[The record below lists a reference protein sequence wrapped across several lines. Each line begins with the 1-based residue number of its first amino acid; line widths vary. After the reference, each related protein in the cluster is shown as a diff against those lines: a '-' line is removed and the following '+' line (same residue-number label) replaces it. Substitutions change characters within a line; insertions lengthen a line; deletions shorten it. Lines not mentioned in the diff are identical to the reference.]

1 MNASSPQGNDCHLS
15 TKSYF
20 VCGLII
26 LFVGLIAAIILLA
39 SVPPVDRDSLT
50 HHLYIPRLYLN
61 HGGIFEIPEID
72 FSYFPMNLEMLY
84 MLPLA
89 FGNDIIP
96 KYIHFL
102 FALLTSAFL
111 YYYIKV
117 ILNRT
122 AALIGVL
129 FFLSLPVIVKLSI
142 TAYVDL
148 GLIFFSS
155 ASLLLIFT
163 WLKDTARVRYLLL
176 AGACCGM
183 AVGTKYNGLIDL
195 LLLTMFVPVLYQRCS
210 PQDKQ
215 SNVNAFR
222 YGTVFFM
229 AALLT
234 FSPWAIRNSIW
245 TGNPLYPLFGS
256 IFGTEDTSVLGGMN
270 FFLVRKFLYHESWWQ
285 TLLIPL
291 RIFFEGQDDNPKYF
305 DGQLNP
311 FLLILPLFAFTVH
324 ARNNQEH
331 IAKQTL
337 AIFSFLYIILAFF
350 QRDLRIRYIGPAIV
364 PLVILSIYGFNNVLI
379 LAKKIQKTNVRRFV
393 FTILVL
399 VAGAALLYNVFY
411 ISSLFSKVQP
421 LTYLSGKTSKTDYIS
436 HFRPEYPVYQ
446 YANQHLS
453 NNSKTLC
460 VFSGNRG
467 YYLNIPHSF
476 DFHNNQSILCNTIKR
491 ASTPADILIYL
502 QQNGF
507 THLIIRNDLWQ
518 QWLANN
524 LSTEKRVL
532 FERVRSNNFH
542 HMFSYDQ
549 YSLYEIHSSPQ
560 PSQINPGKE
569 TP

>member
-1 MNASSPQGNDCHLS
+1 MIMPCRKKISHFS
-15 TKSYF
+15 TKSYL
-20 VCGLII
+20 VCGL
-26 LFVGLIAAIILLA
+26 LVLLVGLIAAIILLA

-50 HHLYIPRLYLN
+50 HHLYIPKLYLN

-102 FALLTSAFL
+102 FALLTAAFL
-111 YYYIKV
+111 YYYIKA

-163 WLKDTARVRYLLL
+163 WLKDTGKVRYLLL

-195 LLLTMFVPVLYQRCS
+195 LLLTLFVPVLYQRCS

-229 AALLT
+229 AAFLT

-256 IFGTEDTSVLGGMN
+256 VFGTEDTSVLGGMN

-285 TLLIPL
+285 TLL
-291 RIFFEGQDDNPKYF
+291 
-305 DGQLNP
+305 
-311 FLLILPLFAFTVH
+311 
-324 ARNNQEH
+324 
-331 IAKQTL
+331 
-337 AIFSFLYIILAFF
+337 
-350 QRDLRIRYIGPAIV
+350 V
-364 PLVILSIYGFNNVLI
+364 P
-379 LAKKIQKTNVRRFV
+379 
-393 FTILVL
+393 
-399 VAGAALLYNVFY
+399 
-411 ISSLFSKVQP
+411 
-421 LTYLSGKTSKTDYIS
+421 
-436 HFRPEYPVYQ
+436 
-446 YANQHLS
+446 
-453 NNSKTLC
+453 
-460 VFSGNRG
+460 
-467 YYLNIPHSF
+467 
-476 DFHNNQSILCNTIKR
+476 
-491 ASTPADILIYL
+491 
-502 QQNGF
+502 
-507 THLIIRNDLWQ
+507 IRN
-518 QWLANN
+518 
-524 LSTEKRVL
+524 
-532 FERVRSNNFH
+532 FF
-542 HMFSYDQ
+542 
-549 YSLYEIHSSPQ
+549 
-560 PSQINPGKE
+560 
-569 TP
+569 

>member
-1 MNASSPQGNDCHLS
+1 MIMPCRKKISHFS
-15 TKSYF
+15 TKSYL
-20 VCGLII
+20 VCGL
-26 LFVGLIAAIILLA
+26 LVLLVGLIAAIILLA

-50 HHLYIPRLYLN
+50 HHLYIPKLYLN

-102 FALLTSAFL
+102 FALLTAAFL
-111 YYYIKV
+111 YYYIKA

-163 WLKDTARVRYLLL
+163 WLKDTGKVRYLLL

-195 LLLTMFVPVLYQRCS
+195 LLLTLFVPVLYQRCS

-229 AALLT
+229 AAFLT

-256 IFGTEDTSVLGGMN
+256 VFGTEDTSVLGGMN

-285 TLLIPL
+285 TLLVPI
-291 RIFFEGQDDNPKYF
+291 RIFFEGQDDNPQYF
-305 DGQLNP
+305 DGQLSP

-331 IAKQTL
+331 IEKQTL

-364 PLVILSIYGFNNVLI
+364 PLVILSIYGLNNVLI
-379 LAKKIQKTNVRRFV
+379 LATKIQKTNVKRFV

-399 VAGAALLYNVFY
+399 VAGAALFYNAFY
-411 ISSLFSKVQP
+411 ISSQFSKVQP
-421 LTYLSGKTSKTDYIS
+421 LTYLSGKISKTDYIS
-436 HFRPEYPVYQ
+436 RFRPEYPVYQ

-453 NNSKTLC
+453 SNSKILC

-476 DFHNNQSILCNTIKR
+476 DFRNNQSILCNTIKR
-491 ASTPADILIYL
+491 ASSSADILIYL
-502 QQNGF
+502 QQNGV

-524 LSTEKRVL
+524 LSNEKRVL
-532 FERVRSNNFH
+532 FERVHSNNFH
-542 HMFSYDQ
+542 HKFSYDQ